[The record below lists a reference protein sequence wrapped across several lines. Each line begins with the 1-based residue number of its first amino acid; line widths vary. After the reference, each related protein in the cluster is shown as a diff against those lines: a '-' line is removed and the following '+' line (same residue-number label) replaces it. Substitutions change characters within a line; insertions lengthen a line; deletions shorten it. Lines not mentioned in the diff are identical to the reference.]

1 VDRGTPEAT
10 VYTSE
15 KNKDSDLVHTYFGK
29 SPRTNRNQRT
39 FLSGTKTGVRVP
51 TVLIDSV
58 HPDPQ
63 LSRRDRSSMP
73 LLPKAAVLLLQT
85 AAVFAGPA
93 YAPFTSFGNFTR
105 RTDLCADAARVAR
118 GEVPAETQNNALNS

>member
-1 VDRGTPEAT
+1 MDRGTPE
-10 VYTSE
+10 VHGLYIRKKQGPGFSSHVFRKE
-15 KNKDSDLVHTYFGK
+15 PKNQPKPADVFIWYQ
-29 SPRTNRNQRT
+29 NRR
-39 FLSGTKTGVRVP
+39 RVP